1 MWRAIYW
8 IKLPGFDR
16 KLKVAFSWLLD
27 TIIPIESVQLKMT
40 PSKGVINF
48 HYEKGEVIFNE
59 GDIGDY
65 FYIIVKGEVEIVK
78 KSGNDFERVAV
89 LSAGEY
95 FGEMAILR
103 DQKRSAT
110 VRCLTPVDVLALRNK
125 DFGAIMANLQELKT
139 NFEKKAKERA
149 DEIEKI
155 GKKNKIA

>member
-1 MWRAIYW
+1 M
-8 IKLPGFDR
+8 
-16 KLKVAFSWLLD
+16 
-27 TIIPIESVQLKMT
+27 
-40 PSKGVINF
+40 INF

-78 KSGNDFERVAV
+78 KSGSDFERVAI

-110 VRCLTPVDVLALRNK
+110 VRCLTSVDVLALRNK

-155 GKKNKIA
+155 GKKK